1 MVCAL
6 GLEHCLVG
14 TSHECDYPP
23 SVRELPAVTQ
33 TRIDHHASSSEIDRQ
48 VREELGSQLA
58 LYSLDQAMLKRL
70 RPDLIVTQ
78 SLCDVC
84 AVAEAE
90 VTAFA
95 HAQATAATVFNLQPM
110 SLDDVLEAVSELAK
124 AAMVPSAGERLRNT
138 LTRRIE
144 LVRSRSMPIGQR
156 ERPRV
161 AFLEWLDPPFNAG
174 HWNPELVEIAGGT
187 SILGVAGEPS
197 TTINWD
203 DVANSDPDRLI
214 IGCCGFDTARTLSE
228 LKSVSKPGWDDLRCV
243 RAGNVFVMDGN
254 AYFNRPGPRL
264 VDSLELLAHTL
275 HPLHHPLPSGLCAAI
290 QLRFNSE

>member
-1 MVCAL
+1 
-6 GLEHCLVG
+6 
-14 TSHECDYPP
+14 
-23 SVRELPAVTQ
+23 
-33 TRIDHHASSSEIDRQ
+33 
-48 VREELGSQLA
+48 
-58 LYSLDQAMLKRL
+58 MLKRL

-197 TTINWD
+197 ATINWD

-275 HPLHHPLPSGLCAAI
+275 HPLHHPLPSCLCAAI
-290 QLRFNSE
+290 PLRFNSE